1 MQSGFYVIRE
11 LWQPGFCKTAPH
23 YVSLLLSLS
32 YCLALLLNLLKGFDY
47 NYSNR
52 CRTNTFVPFYISE
65 VQNLRILNFSIVPK
79 PDDTRKLQTQKQKEC
94 RLSVDTPKP

>member
-32 YCLALLLNLLKGFDY
+32 YCLALLLNLLMGFDY
-47 NYSNR
+47 NYSSR

-65 VQNLRILNFSIVPK
+65 VQNPNSKVQYFAQ
-79 PDDTRKLQTQKQKEC
+79 TRRHPE
-94 RLSVDTPKP
+94 TPNSKAERV